1 METKDFTTQ
10 HTVRYLSN
18 KNNFSKQPLFVLT
31 NNMGL
36 TGDDFIALYRETRGQ
51 GFAQT
56 FRESAAISDTGSADA
71 ISGDGVMCITIGSS
85 DGLTSATGSSRVAAN
100 SITSALGQTNGATTA
115 GAAWSAGVAATSSL
129 LSTTSLGTEYI
140 ITMTMKGS
148 DRVDVIINDGETNTT
163 DITITGLPTLSDMKV
178 IGNGIRPKGK
188 QNSNYVVDATTDM
201 NGNAGSADITTYL
214 FNQQDA
220 QEVWTSSGLT
230 GVFDLSYNGLSAAVV
245 GKAAGH
251 GVMQAAG
258 LQSAGSGTVTGWT
271 SGPIEGGFRLDNSS
285 YLMGVTS
292 SLFNTRYHTTTGMS
306 MMTYVR
312 FHATG
317 SEQAFMNICGAEEGF
332 KLYMSPGGSNSTQK
346 TGAAFCFSNSHSS
359 ITAGALTTADGTVG
373 KSTNN
378 MAGEHNIL
386 LNRWYHVAAVISATG
401 SDSGMRIYIDG
412 KRMPL
417 ARTREAA
424 TDYSGPASAMPSFQ
438 SNFPLSGSISGSAV
452 QHSGGSAD
460 VVGMPELTSPRLLL
474 GSNRALAGAQV
485 AHDLG
490 LTRVFNRAL
499 SDSEVFQNFI
509 ATIPSNIELYNFK
522 IG

>member
-1 METKDFTTQ
+1 MQTKDFTTQ

-36 TGDDFIALYRETRGQ
+36 TGDDFIAVYRITRGQ
-51 GFAQT
+51 GFAET
-56 FRESAAISDTGSADA
+56 FRESAAISDTGAANA
-71 ISGDGVMCITIGSS
+71 ISGDGVIGITIGSS
-85 DGLTSATGSSRVAAN
+85 YGLTSATGSNRITAN
-100 SITSALGQTNGATTA
+100 SITSAAGQTNAN
-115 GAAWSAGVAATSSL
+115 WSAGVAATSSL
-129 LSTTSLGTEYI
+129 LSTTSQGTEYI
-140 ITMTMKGS
+140 ITMTMKGT
-148 DRVDVIINDGETNTT
+148 DRIDIIVNDGETNAT

-188 QNSNYVVDATTDM
+188 QNSTYVVDADTDM

-220 QEVWTSSGLT
+220 QEVWASSGLT
-230 GVFDLSYNGLSAAVV
+230 GVFDLSYNGLSAAIV

-251 GVMQAAG
+251 GAMQTAG
-258 LQSAGSGTVTGWT
+258 LQGAGSGTVTGWT

-285 YLMGVTS
+285 YIEGVTS
-292 SLFNTRYHTTTGMS
+292 SLFNTRYHTTTGMT
-306 MMTYVR
+306 MMTYIR

-317 SEQAFMNICGAEEGF
+317 STQAFMNICGAEEGF
-332 KLYMSPGGSNSTQK
+332 KLYMEN
-346 TGAAFCFSNSHSS
+346 GAFSFSNNLSS
-359 ITAGALTTADGTVG
+359 VTAGALTTAAGTVG

-378 MAGEHNIL
+378 MAGQHNIL
-386 LNRWYHVAAVISATG
+386 LNKWYHVAGVISATG

-412 KRMPL
+412 HRMPL
-417 ARTREAA
+417 ARTRYISAA
-424 TDYSGPASAMPSFQ
+424 DATTEVI
-438 SNFPLSGSISGSAV
+438 PLSATISGVAV
-452 QHSGGSAD
+452 QSTGGSAE
-460 VVGMPELTSPRLLL
+460 VVGMPKPTSPRLLI
-474 GSNRALAGAQV
+474 GSDRALAGAQV

-490 LTRVFNRAL
+490 ITRVFNRPL

-509 ATIPSNIELYNFK
+509 ATIPSNITLSNFK

>member
-1 METKDFTTQ
+1 MQTKAFTTQ

-36 TGDDFIALYRETRGQ
+36 TGDDFIAVYRITRGQ
-51 GFAQT
+51 GNAGT
-56 FRESAAISDTGSADA
+56 YRESAAISDTGAANA
-71 ISGDGVMCITIGSS
+71 ISGDGVIGITIGSS
-85 DGLTSATGSSRVAAN
+85 DGLTSATGSNRITAN
-100 SITSALGQTNGATTA
+100 SITSAPGQTNTD
-115 GAAWSAGVAATSSL
+115 WSGGVAITSSL
-129 LSTTSLGTEYI
+129 LSTTSQGTEYI
-140 ITMTMKGS
+140 ITMTMKGT
-148 DRVDVIINDGETNTT
+148 DRIDVIVNDGETSAT

-188 QNSNYVVDATTDM
+188 QNSTYVVDATTDM

-251 GVMQAAG
+251 GAMQTAG
-258 LQSAGSGTVTGWT
+258 LQGAGSGTVTGWT

-285 YLMGVTS
+285 YLEGVTS
-292 SLFNTRYHTTTGMS
+292 SLFNTRYHTTTGMT

-332 KLYMSPGGSNSTQK
+332 KLYMSPGGNNSSTK
-346 TGAAFCFSNSHSS
+346 TGASFCFSNSHSS
-359 ITAGALTTADGTVG
+359 ITAGALTTYDGTVG
-373 KSTNN
+373 ISPNSQI
-378 MAGEHNIL
+378 GQHNIL
-386 LNRWYHVAAVISATG
+386 LNKWYHVAAVVSATG
-401 SDSGMRIYIDG
+401 SDSGMRIYLDG
-412 KRMPL
+412 HRMSL
-417 ARTREAA
+417 ARTVDTSYGTSGVAA
-424 TDYSGPASAMPSFQ
+424 TTDAI
-438 SNFPLSGSISGSAV
+438 PLSATISGVAV
-452 QHSGGSAD
+452 QSTGGSAD
-460 VVGMPELTSPRLLL
+460 VVAMPELTSPRLLI
-474 GSNRALAGAQV
+474 GTDRALAGAQV
-485 AHDLG
+485 AHDVG
-490 LTRVFNRAL
+490 LTRVFNRAF

-509 ATIPSNIELYNFK
+509 ATIPSNITLSNFK

>member
-1 METKDFTTQ
+1 MQTKDFTTQ

-36 TGDDFIALYRETRGQ
+36 TGDDFIAVYRITRGQ
-51 GFAQT
+51 GNAGT
-56 FRESAAISDTGSADA
+56 YRESAAISDTGAANA
-71 ISGDGVMCITIGSS
+71 ISGDGVIGITIGSS
-85 DGLTSATGSSRVAAN
+85 DGLTSATGSNRITAN
-100 SITSALGQTNGATTA
+100 SITSAPGQTNTD
-115 GAAWSAGVAATSSL
+115 WSAGVAATSSL

-140 ITMTMKGS
+140 ITMTMKGT
-148 DRVDVIINDGETNTT
+148 DRIDVIVNDGESNNT
-163 DITITGLPTLSDMKV
+163 DITLTGLPTLSDMRV

-188 QNSNYVVDATTDM
+188 QNSTYVVGAATDM

-251 GVMQAAG
+251 GAMQTAG
-258 LQSAGSGTVTGWT
+258 LQGAGSGTVTGWT
-271 SGPIEGGFRLDNSS
+271 SGPMEGGFRLDNSS
-285 YLMGVTS
+285 YLEGVTS
-292 SLFNTRYHTTTGMS
+292 SLFNTRYHTTTGVT
-306 MMTYVR
+306 MMAYVR

-317 SEQAFMNICGAEEGF
+317 SEQAFMNVCGAEDGF
-332 KLYMSPGGSNSTQK
+332 KLYMSPGGNNSGTK
-346 TGAAFCFSNSHSS
+346 TGASFGFTNSHSS
-359 ITAGALTTADGTVG
+359 ITAGALTTGDSAWPGRSGTG
-373 KSTNN
+373 NP
-378 MAGEHNIL
+378 MAGAHNIL
-386 LNRWYHVAAVISATG
+386 LNRWYHVAGVISATG
-401 SDSGMRIYIDG
+401 SDSGMKIYVDG
-412 KRMPL
+412 QRMQL
-417 ARTREAA
+417 ARTSLDGNVGSVTGSIPLSASV
-424 TDYSGPASAMPSFQ
+424 SGSSVQ
-438 SNFPLSGSISGSAV
+438 SN
-452 QHSGGSAD
+452 GGSAD
-460 VVGMPELTSPRLLL
+460 VIGMPELTSPRLLM
-474 GSNRALAGAQV
+474 GSDRVLAGAQV

-490 LTRVFNRAL
+490 LTRVFNRPL

>member
-1 METKDFTTQ
+1 MQTKDFTTQ

-36 TGDDFIALYRETRGQ
+36 TGDDFIAVYRITRGQ
-51 GFAQT
+51 ALQST
-56 FRESAAISDTGSADA
+56 SKESAGINSVTANNPV
-71 ISGDGVMCITIGSS
+71 SGDGVIGITIGSS
-85 DGLTSATGSSRVAAN
+85 DGLTSATGSNRITAN
-100 SITSALGQTNGATTA
+100 SITSAPGQTDA
-115 GAAWSAGVAATSSL
+115 GWSAGVAATSSL
-129 LSTTSLGTEYI
+129 LSTTSQGTEYI
-140 ITMTMKGS
+140 ITMTMKGT
-148 DRVDVIINDGETNTT
+148 DRIDVIVNDGESNTT

-188 QNSNYVVDATTDM
+188 QNSTYVVDATTDM

-251 GVMQAAG
+251 GAMQTAG
-258 LQSAGSGTVTGWT
+258 LQGAGSGTVTGWT

-285 YLMGVTS
+285 YLEGVTS
-292 SLFNTRYHTTTGMS
+292 SLFNTRYHTTTGVT

-317 SEQAFMNICGAEEGF
+317 SEQSFMNICGAEEGF
-332 KLYMSPGGSNSTQK
+332 KLYMSPGGNSSSNK
-346 TGAAFCFSNSHSS
+346 TGASFCFTNSHSS

-378 MAGEHNIL
+378 MVGAHNIL

-401 SDSGMRIYIDG
+401 SDSGMRIYVDG
-412 KRMPL
+412 HRMPL
-417 ARTREAA
+417 ARTRYTSAA
-424 TDYSGPASAMPSFQ
+424 AADVTVI
-438 SNFPLSGSISGSAV
+438 PLSASISGSAV
-452 QHSGGSAD
+452 QSNGGSAD
-460 VVGMPELTSPRLLL
+460 VIGMPELTSPRLLM
-474 GSNRALAGAQV
+474 GSSRALAGAQV
-485 AHDLG
+485 AHDVG
-490 LTRVFNRAL
+490 LTRVFSRAL

-509 ATIPSNIELYNFK
+509 ATIPSNMTLSNFK